1 MLVEY
6 YTEEAILRWVF
17 YLLCKVFQII
27 LCKDDSFNR
36 YSLSFSLLLGIVL
49 GFRYSV
55 MNMINVVVGRESCRL
70 KDLESWKAW
79 HVWGTE
85 GSSVRAWHRSKW
97 DESGDKDLCKPSLW
111 FRSYPKSNEG
121 DLSSHIYSTL
131 PKSHWND

>member
-70 KDLESWKAW
+70 KDLES
-79 HVWGTE
+79 
-85 GSSVRAWHRSKW
+85 
-97 DESGDKDLCKPSLW
+97 
-111 FRSYPKSNEG
+111 
-121 DLSSHIYSTL
+121 
-131 PKSHWND
+131 